1 MREKLV
7 ALIVVST
14 LASAGHAMAASL
26 EAMQGAWT
34 MEGTDCAE
42 TFKTVDGHVRFQ
54 DRGSTLNTGII
65 VSGSKIAGPNQ
76 SCTATRIH
84 QQKNHITVSLS
95 CADAVMFSDMS
106 VSFKIIGNDRFERFD
121 PVFSDVLVTYHR
133 CSR

>member
-1 MREKLV
+1 MRGKLV
-7 ALIVVST
+7 ALVIVSA

-26 EAMQGAWT
+26 DAMQGAWT

-42 TFKTVDGHVRFQ
+42 TFKTVDGHASFQ

-76 SCTATRIH
+76 TCTATRIH
-84 QQKNHITVSLS
+84 QQKKQITVSLS
-95 CADAVMFSDMS
+95 CSDTIMFSDMS
-106 VSFKIIGNDRFERFD
+106 VSFRILDKDRFERFD
-121 PVFSDVLVTYHR
+121 PIFSDVVMTYHR

>member
-1 MREKLV
+1 MRGKLI
-7 ALIVVST
+7 ALVVVST
-14 LASAGHAMAASL
+14 LTSAGHVMAASL

-34 MEGTDCAE
+34 MEGTDCAG
-42 TFKTVDGHVRFQ
+42 TFKTVDGHVRFN

-76 SCTATRIH
+76 NCTATRVH

-95 CADAVMFSDMS
+95 CADAIMFSDMS
-106 VSFKIIGNDRFERFD
+106 VSFRIIDKERFERFD
-121 PVFSDVLVTYHR
+121 PVFSDVVASYHR

>member
-1 MREKLV
+1 MRERLLALV
-7 ALIVVST
+7 VVST
-14 LASAGHAMAASL
+14 IAGVGSAFAASL

-54 DRGSTLNTGII
+54 DRGSTLNSGII

-84 QQKNHITVSLS
+84 REKDRITVSLS
-95 CADAVMFSDMS
+95 CADTIMFSDMS
-106 VSFKIIGNDRFERFD
+106 VSFRIIDKERFERFD
-121 PVFSDVLVTYHR
+121 PVFSDVLATYRR